1 VFAVDHTQRLQDNIC
16 AWMPP
21 AAVAP
26 TAGTP
31 VIVDSCSGN
40 RQQQWSK
47 VGTQLSN
54 DMSGLCLT
62 SSAAGEPLTTEKCKV
77 AANQNWRLPP
87 SQH

>member
-1 VFAVDHTQRLQDNIC
+1 
-16 AWMPP
+16 MPP

-26 TAGTP
+26 TASTP